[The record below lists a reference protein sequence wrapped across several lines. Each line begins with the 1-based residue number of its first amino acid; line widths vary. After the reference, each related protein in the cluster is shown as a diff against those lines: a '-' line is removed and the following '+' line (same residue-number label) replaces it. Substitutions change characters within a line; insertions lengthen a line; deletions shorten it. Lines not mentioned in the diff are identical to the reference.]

1 MKEDPPLLVL
11 GGYWWTLLS
20 EQGLMSG
27 FLPGC
32 PVQHQSIKRHLGT
45 DIAHIRGR
53 QSAPATQISANSEGQ
68 GSHQKP
74 TGFCCALSE
83 RTRITDCT
91 WPPLTFL

>member
-53 QSAPATQISANSEGQ
+53 QSAPATQISANSEN
-68 GSHQKP
+68 
-74 TGFCCALSE
+74 LI
-83 RTRITDCT
+83 RN
-91 WPPLTFL
+91 PLASAVRCLRGHVSQTARGPH